1 MEELSEEEKLAVER
15 LKEILNGIMQ
25 DYRCGRKE
33 ALRIAEQ
40 WIAEAVAKERQKK
53 RKV

>member
-25 DYRCGRKE
+25 DYQCGRE
-33 ALRIAEQ
+33 DALRIAEQ
-40 WIAEAVAKERQKK
+40 WIAEAVEKRQQNK